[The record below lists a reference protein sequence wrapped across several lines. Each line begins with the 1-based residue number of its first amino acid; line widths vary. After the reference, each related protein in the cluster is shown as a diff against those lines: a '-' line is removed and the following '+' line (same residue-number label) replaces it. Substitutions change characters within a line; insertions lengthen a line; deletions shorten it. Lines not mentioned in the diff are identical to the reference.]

1 MAGRKRLVR
10 KNESGGA
17 AEPPLVQPRVES
29 VPDPQ
34 WTLGSRVR
42 DVLLDGVP
50 PPDKKML
57 SECLKHVGYCGPD
70 IKVDARMDIVI
81 QRPELFIPDAY
92 LREMILSLPECRTY
106 ALVYK
111 VIPLLEE
118 KGITSVRQWDDAD
131 KNADAKCAVRDELA
145 DERLWNKT
153 RGLLDAAFSV
163 AKDAD
168 EKEKIERK
176 RVRNAVNAAAEV
188 IPGAFES
195 VVNAR
200 WSCVESG
207 HDNAPLGMR
216 VVDGP
221 LVHTNAWSFEELEE
235 LRNAVEEREAENP
248 NALVNEGEV
257 AEEEEEEEKGDTSSK
272 DEAAGETRALEL
284 LVLTSERGWPYTEF
298 IPSSERDVFVRREV
312 MRVWHVVRSEL
323 ARWPDDDSKFD
334 PRPYVLVGTPG
345 IGKSFGCGSYLLYEL
360 LHYDAA
366 KVPTVAYFVRGSAYI
381 FHKTGAMAGRVVF
394 YKKADDALTEMWYMA
409 KDIREALVKR
419 KEAEGVMDAEKDCR
433 AKCGFIIFD
442 VGEKH
447 QPRLDLPTSEWGCIV
462 LSSPSERN
470 YKGWKKHKMAYYIFI
485 NCYTALEIKAFFA
498 WQQRALLYAAANDAG
513 ARADI
518 DALWDEVE
526 LRVDEV
532 GPLPRYVFDDKA
544 YKERCNKVADK
555 LKNVSEQNAEHY
567 IKILVGNEEWIEDGT
582 THAVIKLVRTIAHG
596 VEHCRNH
603 PVSSEIEARLRR
615 LLIAMH
621 CGKSSLVRAL
631 ATMEEIC
638 ANRLEQFGMCAFLYP
653 SIVEMIGAKMRYL
666 PRPRD
671 RANVQTTVLLS
682 ARAVGRCPSSYKML
696 DIGSRVKC
704 GTQPPVMG
712 NVEHDVLYIP
722 VAREFPVVD
731 AFYFVKSLAGNAVGV
746 DVMAD
751 AGAGEHWTLVCVQV
765 TRQSKHGTSTY
776 AVNDFMAKMA
786 QLFNGWAQ
794 LRDSL
799 ALEMIYVQHVD
810 SKPIT
815 RWQRCE
821 KSKQCTLGERRAAL
835 ALWGKCKQYQV
846 LLDKDICTALLSYDK
861 KSNATAPSVAGAAG
875 GDATGV
881 GSDLVLGSR

>member
-323 ARWPDDDSKFD
+323 ARWPD
-334 PRPYVLVGTPG
+334 
-345 IGKSFGCGSYLLYEL
+345 
-360 LHYDAA
+360 
-366 KVPTVAYFVRGSAYI
+366 
-381 FHKTGAMAGRVVF
+381 
-394 YKKADDALTEMWYMA
+394 
-409 KDIREALVKR
+409 
-419 KEAEGVMDAEKDCR
+419 
-433 AKCGFIIFD
+433 
-442 VGEKH
+442 
-447 QPRLDLPTSEWGCIV
+447 
-462 LSSPSERN
+462 
-470 YKGWKKHKMAYYIFI
+470 
-485 NCYTALEIKAFFA
+485 
-498 WQQRALLYAAANDAG
+498 
-513 ARADI
+513 
-518 DALWDEVE
+518 
-526 LRVDEV
+526 
-532 GPLPRYVFDDKA
+532 
-544 YKERCNKVADK
+544 
-555 LKNVSEQNAEHY
+555 
-567 IKILVGNEEWIEDGT
+567 
-582 THAVIKLVRTIAHG
+582 
-596 VEHCRNH
+596 
-603 PVSSEIEARLRR
+603 
-615 LLIAMH
+615 
-621 CGKSSLVRAL
+621 
-631 ATMEEIC
+631 
-638 ANRLEQFGMCAFLYP
+638 
-653 SIVEMIGAKMRYL
+653 
-666 PRPRD
+666 
-671 RANVQTTVLLS
+671 
-682 ARAVGRCPSSYKML
+682 
-696 DIGSRVKC
+696 
-704 GTQPPVMG
+704 
-712 NVEHDVLYIP
+712 
-722 VAREFPVVD
+722 
-731 AFYFVKSLAGNAVGV
+731 
-746 DVMAD
+746 
-751 AGAGEHWTLVCVQV
+751 
-765 TRQSKHGTSTY
+765 
-776 AVNDFMAKMA
+776 
-786 QLFNGWAQ
+786 
-794 LRDSL
+794 
-799 ALEMIYVQHVD
+799 
-810 SKPIT
+810 
-815 RWQRCE
+815 
-821 KSKQCTLGERRAAL
+821 
-835 ALWGKCKQYQV
+835 
-846 LLDKDICTALLSYDK
+846 
-861 KSNATAPSVAGAAG
+861 
-875 GDATGV
+875 
-881 GSDLVLGSR
+881 